1 MSNPYGP
8 PQAPYPPYQQNIT
21 ITTRPRQSCAVH
33 AILAL
38 FTLGLG
44 NIAYSIWHHHRY
56 SR

>member
-33 AILAL
+33 AVLAL
-38 FTLGLG
+38 FTFGLG

-56 SR
+56 GQ